1 MCLPCLK
8 CLAVKL
14 LGLLLCLGFA
24 ILPKQVEAVVVS
36 QTIGN
41 TTRPPDDPGWDN
53 VAIIRGSTG
62 IYLGN
67 LWVMTADH
75 VGVGTVNFP
84 EKGQFQADADT
95 LVRLKNPRRSGL
107 SSETDI
113 ILFQLTEDPG
123 LPPLRIS
130 QVSPEVGTEAIVVGH
145 GKDRMEEITY
155 WDSRWEETDPP
166 SRYSGF
172 QTQGS
177 NSLRWGTNL
186 IENDELFGR
195 REFDDDI
202 TKVVQTNGDVI
213 SLITEFDYRE
223 GNSDRTVMA
232 DGEFISD
239 FEAQAVVNDS
249 GGPLFVK
256 NNGGWELA
264 GMAVAVEG
272 YPRHPNII
280 RNAVFGSITYH
291 ADLATYRDQ
300 IVEVVVPGDFDGDGQ
315 LTAAD
320 IDLLTLASVEGD
332 YQVQLD
338 LNGDR
343 VVGQADRVIW
353 IEQLKHTYFG
363 DSNLDGEFNSE
374 DFITVFQSAEY
385 EDGVVG
391 NSTWASG
398 DWNGDLEFDT
408 TDFVAALQTGGYD
421 VGPRSE
427 ISAASAAA
435 IPEPGCLSLFWG
447 ALLTFGCF
455 RRRIV

>member
-1 MCLPCLK
+1 M
-8 CLAVKL
+8 
-14 LGLLLCLGFA
+14 
-24 ILPKQVEAVVVS
+24 ILPSRLEAVVVS
-36 QTIGN
+36 QTTEN

-53 VAIIRGSTG
+53 VAVIRGSTG

-75 VGVGTVNFP
+75 VGVGSVNFP
-84 EKGQFQADADT
+84 EKGLFSADSDS

-107 SSETDI
+107 SNDTDI

-123 LPPLRIS
+123 LPPLLIS
-130 QVSPEVGTEAIVVGH
+130 QISPPVGTEAIVVGY
-145 GKDRMEEITY
+145 GKDRMDEVTH
-155 WDSRWEETDPP
+155 WNSRWEETDPP

-186 IENDELFGR
+186 IEDDELFGR

-213 SLITEFDYRE
+213 SLITEFDYSE
-223 GNSDRTVMA
+223 GNSDRTVVS
-232 DGEFISD
+232 DGDFISN
-239 FEAQAVVNDS
+239 FESQAVVNDS

-256 NNGGWELA
+256 NNDVWELA

-320 IDLLTLASVEGD
+320 IDLLTLASVEAD
-332 YQVQLD
+332 YQAQFDLD
-338 LNGDR
+338 GDGAL
-343 VVGQADRVIW
+343 GQADRVIW

-385 EDGVVG
+385 EDGMAA
-391 NSTWASG
+391 NSTWATG

-427 ISAASAAA
+427 FIPAPAAA
-435 IPEPGCLSLFWG
+435 IPEPSCLSLLCF
-447 ALLTFGCF
+447 ALVTIGCF
-455 RRRIV
+455 RRLLV